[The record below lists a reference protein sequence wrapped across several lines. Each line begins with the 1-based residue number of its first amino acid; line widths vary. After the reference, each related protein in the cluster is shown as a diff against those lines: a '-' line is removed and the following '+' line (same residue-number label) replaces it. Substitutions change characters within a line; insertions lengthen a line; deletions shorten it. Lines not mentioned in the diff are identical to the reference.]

1 VNPQPIPEDYEPEHK
16 SFWIRLKDGLFGSEE
31 PEEEALE
38 AAAVPLTVDAGPGTR
53 RQSQSLRLQT
63 TRGNRVAVRLNA
75 QVFEDAKLAA
85 DGLKSGEH
93 QIVNLERATPQM
105 GERIIDFLN
114 GVCYALDGTVER
126 VGEKVYMFVPA
137 NVQVEV
143 DAGATASNNARRT
156 HAYGDGRD

>member
-1 VNPQPIPEDYEPEHK
+1 MTTLNPQPMPEEYERK
-16 SFWIRLKDGLFGSEE
+16 SWFKRLTEGLIGSEE
-31 PEEEALE
+31 PEDEELE
-38 AAAVPLTVDAGPGTR
+38 ASVQNARKTAQP
-53 RQSQSLRLQT
+53 LRLQT
-63 TRGNRVAVRLNA
+63 ARSGRVAVRLNA

-126 VGEKVYMFVPA
+126 VGDKVYMFVPA
-137 NVQVEV
+137 NVAVEV
-143 DAGATASNNARRT
+143 DSGATAVSSSLRRPNFGEARE
-156 HAYGDGRD
+156 

>member
-1 VNPQPIPEDYEPEHK
+1 MEEFERR
-16 SFWIRLKDGLFGSEE
+16 SWFLRLKDGLFGAEE
-31 PEEEALE
+31 PEEDENGAPVVTPLGNN
-38 AAAVPLTVDAGPGTR
+38 AAKPTPAAH
-53 RQSQSLRLQT
+53 LRLQT
-63 TRGNRVAVRLNA
+63 SRGGRVAVRLNA

-137 NVQVEV
+137 NVAVEV
-143 DAGATASNNARRT
+143 DTGAVAAASRR
-156 HAYGDGRD
+156 AYDANRE

>member
-1 VNPQPIPEDYEPEHK
+1 MEEYERRNW
-16 SFWIRLKDGLFGSEE
+16 FLRLKDGLFGTEE
-31 PEEEALE
+31 PEEDENGNAVVTPISATKTQTP
-38 AAAVPLTVDAGPGTR
+38 AATN
-53 RQSQSLRLQT
+53 LRLQT
-63 TRGNRVAVRLNA
+63 SRGGRVAVRLNA

-85 DGLKSGEH
+85 DGLKAGEH

-137 NVQVEV
+137 NVAVEV
-143 DAGATASNNARRT
+143 DTGAVAAASRR
-156 HAYGDGRD
+156 AYDTVRE

>member
-1 VNPQPIPEDYEPEHK
+1 MNPQPMPEEYERK
-16 SFWIRLKDGLFGSEE
+16 NWFTKLKEGLLGSEE
-31 PEEEALE
+31 PEEDELDSG
-38 AAAVPLTVDAGPGTR
+38 L
-53 RQSQSLRLQT
+53 QSARKPAQPLRLQT
-63 TRGNRVAVRLNA
+63 ARGGRVAVRLNA

-137 NVQVEV
+137 NVAV
-143 DAGATASNNARRT
+143 DVDSGATAVSSSLRRPT
-156 HAYGDGRD
+156 FGEGRE

>member
-1 VNPQPIPEDYEPEHK
+1 MNPQPIPEEYERK
-16 SFWIRLKDGLFGSEE
+16 SFWARLRDGLLGTEE
-31 PEEEALE
+31 PEEDYADGSAP
-38 AAAVPLTVDAGPGTR
+38 AADTA
-53 RQSQSLRLQT
+53 QSRKQQALRLQT
-63 TRGNRVAVRLNA
+63 ARGGRVAIRLNA

-85 DGLKSGEH
+85 DGLKGGEH

-126 VGEKVYMFVPA
+126 VGDKVYMFVPA

-143 DAGATASNNARRT
+143 DSGATAGSSARRS
-156 HAYGDGRD
+156 AVYDNRE